1 MVFRKAKLYAENG
14 HHLPFFL
21 GICSWAEAGTY
32 FDLLFVNLFMNT
44 RYTYAYRNTPCMALT
59 TTVFGFVDNRSTIK
73 QNWPIDIASQGYNFK
88 TRCLDLILV
97 HIPNQNARKKDNTLI
112 TKVKNEDNCSQRVM
126 SI

>member
-1 MVFRKAKLYAENG
+1 
-14 HHLPFFL
+14 
-21 GICSWAEAGTY
+21 
-32 FDLLFVNLFMNT
+32 
-44 RYTYAYRNTPCMALT
+44 MALT
-59 TTVFGFVDNRSTIK
+59 TVFGLDDNRSTIK

-112 TKVKNEDNCSQRVM
+112 AKVKNEDNCSQRVM